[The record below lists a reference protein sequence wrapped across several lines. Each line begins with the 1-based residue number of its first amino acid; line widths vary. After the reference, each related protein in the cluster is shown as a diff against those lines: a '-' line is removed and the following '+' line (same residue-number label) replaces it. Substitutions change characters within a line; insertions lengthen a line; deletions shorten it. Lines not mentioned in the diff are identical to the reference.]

1 MAGFRWFQVVS
12 GWFQLVLDG
21 FRLLLILVS
30 TINKKL
36 VLCLVDFGSQGN
48 RGGLMNLL
56 KKKNLWQKSFLRLP
70 YILNLRRLEGD
81 TTESYFLF
89 WYLLNSICLMALN
102 CIKLADAAT
111 FLMK

>member
-12 GWFQLVLDG
+12 GWFLLVLDG

-48 RGGLMNLL
+48 GEGRVNESA
-56 KKKNLWQKSFLRLP
+56 KKGKFVTKIFFKITL
-70 YILNLRRLEGD
+70 YIESKEVRRR
-81 TTESYFLF
+81 Y
-89 WYLLNSICLMALN
+89 N
-102 CIKLADAAT
+102 
-111 FLMK
+111 